1 MYVAVSQVA
10 RSNHEQRNL
19 GAPVRAPPTRI
30 APLPLHKRGRDM
42 LLLLGNGVAP
52 SRCSIPIMSGS
63 SSPQRVVA
71 LDLDGVICD
80 SEPELTTRA
89 WRATCELWPDVMGAT
104 AELGP
109 KTAGARRAWAKGN
122 WSPLEGVSAE
132 GLPNWLAAKM
142 RILRPVLET
151 GYDSM
156 LMMRLCADEALAAG
170 PGKRPLTPG
179 EIQANWGPELR
190 DTLSVRYGLQ
200 AEEAIERYST
210 ALDTWRA
217 DDPNGWLSANRF
229 YEGAV
234 DALRAAVADNSAA
247 VHVLTAQETHV
258 AQGLLRIAEL
268 PIEEDRVISLHGGG
282 EKALV
287 LAELRQRHP
296 DAQLAYVED
305 RVPVLRT
312 MANEVSLFACELYF
326 AQWGHSTPEQ
336 QAAAASMPRVRA
348 LGPDS
353 SELARALRGVE
364 N

>member
-1 MYVAVSQVA
+1 MLAV
-10 RSNHEQRNL
+10 
-19 GAPVRAPPTRI
+19 
-30 APLPLHKRGRDM
+30 
-42 LLLLGNGVAP
+42 LLGHACAP
-52 SRCSIPIMSGS
+52 SRSYVSMSA

-80 SEPELTTRA
+80 SEPELTKRA

-109 KTAGARRAWAKGN
+109 RKAGARRAWAGGS
-122 WSPLEGVSAE
+122 WSPLEGVSSE

-200 AEEAIERYST
+200 SDEAIERYST

-234 DALRAAVADNSAA
+234 DALRAAVTADDSTA
-247 VHVLTAQETHV
+247 VHVLTAQRTHV
-258 AQGLLRIAEL
+258 AQALLRTAEL
-268 PIEEDRVISLHGGG
+268 PIEDERVVSLQGGG
-282 EKALV
+282 EKARA
-287 LAELRQRHP
+287 LAELRRRHP
-296 DAQLAYVED
+296 DVPLAYVED
-305 RVPVLRT
+305 RVPVLRSI
-312 MANEVSLFACELYF
+312 ANEVSLFACELYF

-353 SELARALRGVE
+353 SELARALHGE

>member
-1 MYVAVSQVA
+1 MLAV
-10 RSNHEQRNL
+10 
-19 GAPVRAPPTRI
+19 
-30 APLPLHKRGRDM
+30 
-42 LLLLGNGVAP
+42 LLGHACAP
-52 SRCSIPIMSGS
+52 SRSYVSMSA

-80 SEPELTTRA
+80 SEPELTKRA

-109 KTAGARRAWAKGN
+109 RKAGARRAWAGGS
-122 WSPLEGVSAE
+122 WSPLEGVSSE

-200 AEEAIERYST
+200 SDEAIERYST

-234 DALRAAVADNSAA
+234 DALRAAVTADDSTA
-247 VHVLTAQETHV
+247 VHVLTAQQTHV
-258 AQGLLRIAEL
+258 AQALLRTAEL
-268 PIEEDRVISLHGGG
+268 PIEDERVVSLQGGG
-282 EKALV
+282 EKARA
-287 LAELRQRHP
+287 LAELRRRHP
-296 DAQLAYVED
+296 DVPLAYVED
-305 RVPVLRT
+305 RVPVLRSI
-312 MANEVSLFACELYF
+312 ANEVSLFACELYF

-353 SELARALRGVE
+353 SELARALHGE